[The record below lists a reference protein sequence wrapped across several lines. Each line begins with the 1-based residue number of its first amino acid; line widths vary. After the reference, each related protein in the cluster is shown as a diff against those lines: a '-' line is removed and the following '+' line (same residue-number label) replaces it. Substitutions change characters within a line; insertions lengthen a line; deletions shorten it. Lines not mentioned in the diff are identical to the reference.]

1 MAPWAGISCLQILKN
16 VRRILAIELLVAT
29 NINYRFHK
37 KYSSG
42 SGLKPVITLFKR
54 EKLLTKNDHVL
65 SQDLVLI
72 NKLITSGKII
82 QKVKKVINLV

>member
-1 MAPWAGISCLQILKN
+1 M
-16 VRRILAIELLVAT
+16 
-29 NINYRFHK
+29 
-37 KYSSG
+37 
-42 SGLKPVITLFKR
+42 ITLFKR

-82 QKVKKVINLV
+82 QNVKKVINLV